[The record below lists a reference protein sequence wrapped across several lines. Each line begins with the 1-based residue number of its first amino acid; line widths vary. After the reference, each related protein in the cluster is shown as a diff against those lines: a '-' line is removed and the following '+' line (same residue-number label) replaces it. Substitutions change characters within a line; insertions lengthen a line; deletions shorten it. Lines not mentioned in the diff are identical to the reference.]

1 MKADQIELVRQ
12 YVKGGLSLAI
22 VLKIPG
28 GKTVLHPITRVNYE
42 SGGYWAKCEECDF
55 SLFSI
60 VSNRLRVMVNGRYL
74 PLFDSSGNAIIKGG
88 PLNTYTQRY
97 LTYNITRKEDMRP
110 GSTVHYRKKGNLFDH
125 LGILIGIFNYKEYI
139 GLLKNATV
147 GKAYT
152 DLTPFG
158 SGEIPSHNEDIIF
171 DIIAV
176 MGANDQNTFKTI
188 YLVPLKTMSEL
199 GFTIK
204 EII

>member
-1 MKADQIELVRQ
+1 MKADQIELVKQ
-12 YVKGGLSLAI
+12 YVKGGLSLAV

-28 GKTVLHPITRVNYE
+28 GKIVLHPITRVNYE
-42 SGGYWAKCEECDF
+42 SGGYWAKCNECDF

-74 PLFDSSGNAIIKGG
+74 PLFDPSGNTIIKGG

-97 LTYNITRKEDMRP
+97 LTYNITRKEDMKI
-110 GSTVHYRKKGNLFDH
+110 GSTVHYKKGHEIDQ
-125 LGILIGIFNYKEYI
+125 LGTLIGIFNYEEY
-139 GLLKNATV
+139 LSMLQNAT
-147 GKAYT
+147 KMYK

-158 SGEIPSHNEDIIF
+158 SGEIPTHNEDIIF
-171 DIIAV
+171 DILAV
-176 MGANDQNTFKTI
+176 EVNYTFRYI
-188 YLVPLKTMSEL
+188 YLVPLNTMSEL

>member
-74 PLFDSSGNAIIKGG
+74 PLFDSSGNTVIKGG

-97 LTYNITRKEDMRP
+97 LTYNITRKEDMKI
-110 GSTVHYRKKGNLFDH
+110 GSTVHRKGICF
-125 LGILIGIFNYKEYI
+125 GILLNLSNYEDYI
-139 GLLKNATV
+139 GVIKSANISKRV
-147 GKAYT
+147 I

-158 SGEIPSHNEDIIF
+158 SGEIPPQDEDIIF
-171 DIIAV
+171 DVLVIEKATDV
-176 MGANDQNTFKTI
+176 YPQSI

>member
-74 PLFDSSGNAIIKGG
+74 PLFDSSGNTIIKGG
-88 PLNTYTQRY
+88 PLNTYTAKY
-97 LTYNITRKEDMRP
+97 LTYNITRKEDMKI
-110 GSTVHYRKKGNLFDH
+110 GSTVYNEGTCFGTLVNISNYEEFLETIKLANLSRR
-125 LGILIGIFNYKEYI
+125 IK
-139 GLLKNATV
+139 
-147 GKAYT
+147 

-158 SGEIPSHNEDIIF
+158 SGEIPTHNEDIIF
-171 DIIAV
+171 DIIVVYTMAI
-176 MGANDQNTFKTI
+176 I
-188 YLVPLKTMSEL
+188 YLVPLNTMSEL